1 MKKIYKWIYALI
13 FAVSLYSCIRW
24 VTDYTKEGHYWTQ
37 SLRNSILEI
46 VILAF
51 VSYLF
56 FIYFRRLIE
65 KSRRAKEPSR
75 WKFVW
80 RSYGM
85 PFLLI
90 ILGVNATL
98 AITRIFTGD
107 TFHMDAIIIANVIGS
122 LFAFMVYNVQ
132 RAQVLDKD
140 YAEQRIQL
148 EKIKND
154 QLQTELKFLKSQYHP
169 HFLFN
174 ALNTVYFQIDESNK
188 APRRTLEM
196 ISELLRYQ
204 LYGGNQKVSI
214 LQEIDY
220 LKTYIALRK
229 LRMSERLRLRVEF
242 PPELNELNIYP
253 LLFLPLVENA
263 FKYVG
268 GDYQLDII
276 MKWENNRISL
286 FIRNS
291 IPELSAEDEALRKSV
306 DERQRKGIGLV
317 NLRRRLSLLYPNKHR
332 LETRKEETE
341 FVAELMIE
349 IEDICVITDDEPMAR
364 KGLQSYVERV
374 DFLSLTGVCEDA
386 IQLNT
391 LLKTQQPDLL
401 LLDIEMPYLSGLDLL
416 ATLNQPPKV
425 IVTSAYEQYAL
436 KGYELDVVD
445 YLLKPISFERFL
457 KGVNKVHDLLARENT
472 PDADASFFVKSEKQM
487 RKIYLRDILFVEA
500 LENYVSIYTTSGRVL
515 THSTL
520 KRIGES
526 LPDDQFLQTHKSYI
540 INADR
545 VDLVEGN
552 RLRIES
558 YQIPIARNLRDIVFK
573 RILKNTL

>member
-37 SLRNSILEI
+37 SLGNSILEI
-46 VILAF
+46 VILIF

-56 FIYFRRLIE
+56 FIFFGSQIE
-65 KSRRAKEPSR
+65 KSRRAKEPNR

-220 LKTYIALRK
+220 PKFRSI
-229 LRMSERLRLRVEF
+229 
-242 PPELNELNIYP
+242 
-253 LLFLPLVENA
+253 LV
-263 FKYVG
+263 
-268 GDYQLDII
+268 
-276 MKWENNRISL
+276 
-286 FIRNS
+286 
-291 IPELSAEDEALRKSV
+291 
-306 DERQRKGIGLV
+306 
-317 NLRRRLSLLYPNKHR
+317 
-332 LETRKEETE
+332 
-341 FVAELMIE
+341 
-349 IEDICVITDDEPMAR
+349 
-364 KGLQSYVERV
+364 
-374 DFLSLTGVCEDA
+374 
-386 IQLNT
+386 
-391 LLKTQQPDLL
+391 
-401 LLDIEMPYLSGLDLL
+401 
-416 ATLNQPPKV
+416 
-425 IVTSAYEQYAL
+425 
-436 KGYELDVVD
+436 
-445 YLLKPISFERFL
+445 
-457 KGVNKVHDLLARENT
+457 
-472 PDADASFFVKSEKQM
+472 
-487 RKIYLRDILFVEA
+487 
-500 LENYVSIYTTSGRVL
+500 
-515 THSTL
+515 
-520 KRIGES
+520 
-526 LPDDQFLQTHKSYI
+526 
-540 INADR
+540 
-545 VDLVEGN
+545 
-552 RLRIES
+552 
-558 YQIPIARNLRDIVFK
+558 
-573 RILKNTL
+573 

>member
-37 SLRNSILEI
+37 SLGNSILEI

-56 FIYFRRLIE
+56 FIYFRWQIE
-65 KSRRAKEPSR
+65 KSRRAKEPNR

-107 TFHMDAIIIANVIGS
+107 AFHMDDIIIANVIGC

-132 RAQVLDKD
+132 RAQVLDKG

-154 QLQTELKFLKSQYHP
+154 QLHP

-276 MKWENNRISL
+276 MKWENNRISF
-286 FIRNS
+286 FIRNY
-291 IPELSAEDEALRKSV
+291 IHELSAEDEALRNSV

-349 IEDICVITDDEPMAR
+349 IEDI
-364 KGLQSYVERV
+364 
-374 DFLSLTGVCEDA
+374 
-386 IQLNT
+386 
-391 LLKTQQPDLL
+391 
-401 LLDIEMPYLSGLDLL
+401 
-416 ATLNQPPKV
+416 
-425 IVTSAYEQYAL
+425 
-436 KGYELDVVD
+436 
-445 YLLKPISFERFL
+445 
-457 KGVNKVHDLLARENT
+457 
-472 PDADASFFVKSEKQM
+472 
-487 RKIYLRDILFVEA
+487 
-500 LENYVSIYTTSGRVL
+500 
-515 THSTL
+515 
-520 KRIGES
+520 
-526 LPDDQFLQTHKSYI
+526 
-540 INADR
+540 
-545 VDLVEGN
+545 
-552 RLRIES
+552 
-558 YQIPIARNLRDIVFK
+558 
-573 RILKNTL
+573 

>member
-65 KSRRAKEPSR
+65 KSRRAKEPNR

-276 MKWENNRISL
+276 MKW
-286 FIRNS
+286 
-291 IPELSAEDEALRKSV
+291 
-306 DERQRKGIGLV
+306 
-317 NLRRRLSLLYPNKHR
+317 
-332 LETRKEETE
+332 
-341 FVAELMIE
+341 
-349 IEDICVITDDEPMAR
+349 
-364 KGLQSYVERV
+364 
-374 DFLSLTGVCEDA
+374 
-386 IQLNT
+386 
-391 LLKTQQPDLL
+391 
-401 LLDIEMPYLSGLDLL
+401 
-416 ATLNQPPKV
+416 
-425 IVTSAYEQYAL
+425 
-436 KGYELDVVD
+436 
-445 YLLKPISFERFL
+445 
-457 KGVNKVHDLLARENT
+457 
-472 PDADASFFVKSEKQM
+472 
-487 RKIYLRDILFVEA
+487 
-500 LENYVSIYTTSGRVL
+500 
-515 THSTL
+515 
-520 KRIGES
+520 
-526 LPDDQFLQTHKSYI
+526 
-540 INADR
+540 
-545 VDLVEGN
+545 
-552 RLRIES
+552 
-558 YQIPIARNLRDIVFK
+558 
-573 RILKNTL
+573 

>member
-13 FAVSLYSCIRW
+13 FADSLYSCIRW

-37 SLRNSILEI
+37 SLGNSILEI
-46 VILAF
+46 VILIF

-56 FIYFRRLIE
+56 FIYFGSQIE
-65 KSRRAKEPSR
+65 KSRRAKEPNR

-85 PFLLI
+85 PFLFI

-98 AITRIFTGD
+98 AITRIFIGD
-107 TFHMDAIIIANVIGS
+107 TFHMDDI
-122 LFAFMVYNVQ
+122 VQ

-286 FIRNS
+286 FIRNFQRRTKRCVNRWMNGNVK
-291 IPELSAEDEALRKSV
+291 ASV
-306 DERQRKGIGLV
+306 W
-317 NLRRRLSLLYPNKHR
+317 
-332 LETRKEETE
+332 
-341 FVAELMIE
+341 
-349 IEDICVITDDEPMAR
+349 
-364 KGLQSYVERV
+364 
-374 DFLSLTGVCEDA
+374 
-386 IQLNT
+386 
-391 LLKTQQPDLL
+391 
-401 LLDIEMPYLSGLDLL
+401 
-416 ATLNQPPKV
+416 
-425 IVTSAYEQYAL
+425 
-436 KGYELDVVD
+436 
-445 YLLKPISFERFL
+445 
-457 KGVNKVHDLLARENT
+457 
-472 PDADASFFVKSEKQM
+472 
-487 RKIYLRDILFVEA
+487 
-500 LENYVSIYTTSGRVL
+500 
-515 THSTL
+515 
-520 KRIGES
+520 
-526 LPDDQFLQTHKSYI
+526 
-540 INADR
+540 
-545 VDLVEGN
+545 
-552 RLRIES
+552 
-558 YQIPIARNLRDIVFK
+558 
-573 RILKNTL
+573 